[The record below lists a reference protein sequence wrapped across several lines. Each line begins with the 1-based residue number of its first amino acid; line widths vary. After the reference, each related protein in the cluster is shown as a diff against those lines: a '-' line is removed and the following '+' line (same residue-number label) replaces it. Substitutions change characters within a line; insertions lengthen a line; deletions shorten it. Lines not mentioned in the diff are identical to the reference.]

1 MQPIEIDGIVFRP
14 YEHGS
19 RDDMKGYILRC
30 TAMNLFP
37 IPDESAVDF
46 MYGDHEN
53 EENRIKLGAFLGD
66 GMAGTVCLVPQD
78 EKTALL
84 CQFAVSTKLQG
95 KGIGRKLLAY
105 THAAAKELGFTRIVL
120 DARQNAYEFYCKAGY
135 IPTGEQRVF
144 PNLVLHKMYID
155 L

>member
-1 MQPIEIDGIVFRP
+1 MQPVMHGDLLLRP

-19 RDDMKGYILRC
+19 NDDKKGYILRC
-30 TAMNLFP
+30 QAMELFP
-37 IPDESAVDF
+37 IPGDSAVEF
-46 MYGDHEN
+46 MYGSHEN
-53 EENRIKLGAFLGD
+53 EKNRIKLGAFLAD

-95 KGIGRKLLAY
+95 KGIGRKLLDY
-105 THAAAKELGFTRIVL
+105 THEAAKELGFTRIVL
-120 DARQNAYEFYCKAGY
+120 DARQHAVGFYAKAGY
-135 IPTGEQRVF
+135 LPTGETKVY
-144 PNLVLHKMYID
+144 PNLVLEQMVID

>member
-37 IPDESAVDF
+37 IPVESAVEF
-46 MYGDHEN
+46 MYGSHEN
-53 EENRIKLGAFLGD
+53 EKNRIKLGAFLGN
-66 GMAGTVCLVPQD
+66 GMVGTVCLEPQS
-78 EKTALL
+78 EHISLL
-84 CQFAVSTKLQG
+84 CQFAVAPKLQG

-120 DARQNAYEFYCKAGY
+120 DARQNAYEFYRKAGY

>member
-53 EENRIKLGAFLGD
+53 EKNRIKLGAFLGD

-120 DARQNAYEFYCKAGY
+120 DARQHAVGFYAKSGY
-135 IPTGEQRVF
+135 IPTGEKKVY
-144 PNLVLHKMYID
+144 PNLVLEQMVID